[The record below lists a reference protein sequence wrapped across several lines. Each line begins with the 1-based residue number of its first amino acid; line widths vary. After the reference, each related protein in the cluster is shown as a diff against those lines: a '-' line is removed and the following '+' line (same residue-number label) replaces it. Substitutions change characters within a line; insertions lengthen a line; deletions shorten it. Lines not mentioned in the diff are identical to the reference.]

1 MLHNKNVGFMKKT
14 SLGPYYCSF
23 FRNNTKD
30 FIIGMIATVAE
41 SACSVGIA
49 WLIQQLLD
57 ACTGN
62 SNALPFYELL
72 AISTGLLLLFLG
84 MIQLDRITTSR
95 FIPKAM
101 AQYKSF
107 LFSRISRKSIAAF
120 RQENTATYLS
130 AIANDTQSIQMGICD
145 LFNGANSLLTLI
157 CAVCLMVW
165 YSPIMTLAA
174 LSLAALFFIL
184 SLPFSKKLVE
194 AEKELSD
201 CNEGL
206 TARFKDFLTGFPV
219 VKSFQAEKE
228 MGILFSEDVGKSA
241 NADKKRRMANLMFYF
256 TIDGGI
262 AVARICILLVGAY
275 LSITGRGVS
284 AGMVIAFAEL
294 LNHVMAPM
302 QQLPLCIADL
312 KAANALIRKAADN
325 LEKNIRDEGK
335 DFHPVLETGLEL
347 RNLSFAY
354 ESGKPVLQNISH
366 TFESGK
372 RYALVGASG
381 CGKST
386 LLQLL
391 MGGSTYDGE
400 ILCDGQELQ
409 GISSRSLYALAS
421 LISQNVFLFNATI
434 MENVT
439 MFRDF
444 PQDET
449 ERALQLSGLSQLI
462 FQKGTD
468 FLCGENGCNLSGG
481 EKQRISIARCLLR
494 KSSLLLVDE
503 ATSSLDAMT
512 ATQVS
517 QALLD
522 LTGVTEIVVTHT
534 LDAQILRQYDE
545 VIAIK
550 GGNMIETG
558 TFDELMEKKGY
569 FYSLYTVSQ

>member
-1 MLHNKNVGFMKKT
+1 MKKP
-14 SLGPYYCSF
+14 SLIPYYRSF
-23 FRNNTKD
+23 FRNNTKN
-30 FIIGMIATVAE
+30 FILGLIATVAE
-41 SACSVGIA
+41 SACAVGIA

-62 SNALPFYELL
+62 PNALPFGQLL
-72 AISTGLLLLFLG
+72 VISAGMLLLYLG
-84 MIQLDRITTSR
+84 SIQLDRLTTSKC
-95 FIPKAM
+95 IPKAM
-101 AQYKSF
+101 AQYKRF

-130 AIANDTQSIQMGICD
+130 AVANDTQTIQMAVGD
-145 LFNGANSLLTLI
+145 VFNGASSLLTLI
-157 CAVCLMVW
+157 CAVCLMIW
-165 YSPIMTLAA
+165 YSPVMTLAA
-174 LSLAALFFIL
+174 LSLASLFFFL
-184 SLPFSKKLVE
+184 SLPASRKLVE

-206 TARFKDFLTGFPV
+206 TARFKDFLTGFSV
-219 VKSFQAEKE
+219 VKTFQAEAE
-228 MGILFSEDVGKSA
+228 MGNLFSEDVEKSA
-241 NADKKRRMANLMFYF
+241 NADQKRRMANLMFYL

-262 AVARICILLVGAY
+262 AAARVCILLLGAY
-275 LSITGRGVS
+275 LTITGRGVS

-302 QQLPLCIADL
+302 QQLPLCLADL

-325 LEKNIRDEGK
+325 LEKNIRDEGA
-335 DFHPVLETGLEL
+335 DVSPVLKTGVEL
-347 RNLSFAY
+347 RDLSFAY
-354 ESGKPVLQNISH
+354 EPGKPVLQGISH
-366 TFESGK
+366 TFEAGK

-391 MGGSTYDGE
+391 MGGSTYGGE

-409 GISSRSLYALAS
+409 GISGHSLYALAS

-434 MENVT
+434 LENVT

-444 PQDET
+444 PKDEV
-449 ERALQLSGLSQLI
+449 EKALRLSGLSQLI
-462 FQKGTD
+462 SQKGTD

-503 ATSSLDAMT
+503 ATSSLDAKT
-512 ATQVS
+512 AAQVS
-517 QALLD
+517 QALLN
-522 LTGVTEIVVTHT
+522 LTGVTEIVVTHS
-534 LDAQILRQYDE
+534 LDAQLLRQYDE

-550 GGNMIETG
+550 AGSLIETG
-558 TFDELMEKKGY
+558 TFDDLMAKKGY
-569 FYSLYTVSQ
+569 FYSLYTVTQ

>member
-1 MLHNKNVGFMKKT
+1 MKKP
-14 SLGPYYCSF
+14 SLIPYYRSF

-30 FIIGMIATVAE
+30 FILGMIATVAE
-41 SACSVGIA
+41 SACAVGVA

-62 SNALPFYELL
+62 PNALPFHQLL
-72 AISTGLLLLFLG
+72 VISAGLLLVYLG
-84 MIQLDRITTSR
+84 SIQLDRFTTSR
-95 FIPKAM
+95 CIPKAM

-130 AIANDTQSIQMGICD
+130 AVANDTQSIQMGVGD

-174 LSLAALFFIL
+174 LALAVLFFIL

-228 MGILFSEDVGKSA
+228 MGTLFSEDVGKSA

-275 LSITGRGVS
+275 LAITGRGVS

-312 KAANALIRKAADN
+312 RAANALIRKAADN

-335 DFHPVLETGLEL
+335 DVPPVLETGLEL

-354 ESGKPVLQNISH
+354 EPGKPVLQGISH

-434 MENVT
+434 LENVT

-444 PQDET
+444 PQEET
-449 ERALQLSGLSQLI
+449 EQALRLSGLSQLI
-462 FQKGTD
+462 SQKGTD

-503 ATSSLDAMT
+503 ATSSLDAKT
-512 ATQVS
+512 AAQVS

-522 LTGVTEIVVTHT
+522 LAGVTEIVVTHS
-534 LDAQILRQYDE
+534 LDAQLLRQYDE

-550 GGNMIETG
+550 AGSLIETG
-558 TFDELMEKKGY
+558 TFDELMAKKGY
-569 FYSLYTVSQ
+569 FYSLYTVTQ

>member
-1 MLHNKNVGFMKKT
+1 MKKP
-14 SLGPYYCSF
+14 SLIPYYRSF
-23 FRNNTKD
+23 FRNNTKN
-30 FIIGMIATVAE
+30 FILGLIATVAE
-41 SACSVGIA
+41 SACAVGVA

-62 SNALPFYELL
+62 PDALPFRQLL
-72 AISTGLLLLFLG
+72 VISAVLLILYLG
-84 MIQLDRITTSR
+84 SIQLDRLTTSQC
-95 FIPKAM
+95 IPTAM

-130 AIANDTQSIQMGICD
+130 AVANDTQSIQMAVGDI
-145 LFNGANSLLTLI
+145 FNGANSLLTLI

-165 YSPIMTLAA
+165 YSPVMTLVALTLAA
-174 LSLAALFFIL
+174 MFFIL
-184 SLPFSKKLVE
+184 SLPASRNLVK

-206 TARFKDFLTGFPV
+206 TARFKDFLTGFSV
-219 VKSFQAEKE
+219 VKSFQAETE
-228 MGILFSEDVGKSA
+228 MGTLFSEDVAKCA
-241 NADKKRRMANLMFYF
+241 NADRKRRMANLMFYF

-262 AVARICILLVGAY
+262 AAARVCILLLGAY
-275 LSITGRGVS
+275 LAITGRGVS

-302 QQLPLCIADL
+302 QQLPLYIADL
-312 KAANALIRKAADN
+312 KAANTLIRKAADN

-335 DFHPVLETGLEL
+335 DVPPVLKTGLEL
-347 RNLSFAY
+347 QNLSFAY
-354 ESGKPVLQNISH
+354 EPGKPVLHGISH

-372 RYALVGASG
+372 RYALVGSSG

-391 MGGSTYDGE
+391 MGGNTYDGE

-434 MENVT
+434 LENVT

-444 PQDET
+444 PQEET
-449 ERALQLSGLSQLI
+449 ERALRLSGLSQLI
-462 FQKGTD
+462 SQKGTD

-503 ATSSLDAMT
+503 ATSSLDAKT
-512 ATQVS
+512 AAQVS

-522 LTGVTEIVVTHT
+522 LTGVTEIVVTHS
-534 LDAQILRQYDE
+534 LDAQLLRQYDE
-545 VIAIK
+545 VIALK
-550 GGNMIETG
+550 AGSLVETG
-558 TFDELMEKKGY
+558 TFDELMQKKGY
-569 FYSLYTVSQ
+569 FYSLYTVTQ